1 VTSKAVTRAKNK
13 KPPYDSCDQNKEPSQ
28 TATSTETPTD
38 NETIE

>member
-13 KPPYDSCDQNKEPSQ
+13 KLSHDSCDQNKEPSQ
-28 TATSTETPTD
+28 TATPTETTTD